1 MVMRI
6 LVVEDVPDV
15 ALTFSALIRACGH
28 RTQVAPNGNAALRMA
43 QEFHP
48 ELVFV
53 DIGLPGMDGYQ
64 VAHRLHELG
73 EHPRIV
79 SVSGQDVD
87 AERQREAGI
96 EKHLSKPVSIDA
108 LLSVIGGP
116 KTRMN
121 CKTA

>member
-1 MVMRI
+1 MRI

-48 ELVFV
+48 DLVFV
-53 DIGLPGMDGYQ
+53 DIGLPGMDGYE
-64 VAHRLHELG
+64 VAERLHDLG

-87 AERQREAGI
+87 PDRQKEAGI
-96 EKHLSKPVSIDA
+96 EKHLNKPVSIDA
-108 LLSVIGGP
+108 LMSVIGCP
-116 KTRMN
+116 NTRMN
-121 CKTA
+121 YRTA